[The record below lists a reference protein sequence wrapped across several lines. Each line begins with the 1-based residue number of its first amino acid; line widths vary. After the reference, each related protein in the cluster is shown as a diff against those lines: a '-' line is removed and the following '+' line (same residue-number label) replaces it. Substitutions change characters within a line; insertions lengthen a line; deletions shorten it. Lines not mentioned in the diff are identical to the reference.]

1 LRRRITSTN
10 SVEFPWRRSRRI
22 LSTVFRRS
30 YRKKSTYL
38 NAVLFLHSLR
48 RSAITLNCN
57 SSTCILVIA
66 WSTNGNVCTDRL
78 QSDRPSRDVFPSCFS
93 EIDRLINQAV
103 IRRVTFAVEKLSLGG
118 RRNSATCRR
127 ISRIILASVL
137 NASRRRRRGLAG
149 SA

>member
-1 LRRRITSTN
+1 MLDPCAVELRRRTASN
-10 SVEFPWRRSRRI
+10 FHGVEVVAFYPQFFDAV
-22 LSTVFRRS
+22 TE
-30 YRKKSTYL
+30 KKSTYL

-66 WSTNGNVCTDRL
+66 RSTNGHVCTDRL

-118 RRNSATCRR
+118 RRKQLDVSTNQSNNFGVSPKRF
-127 ISRIILASVL
+127 
-137 NASRRRRRGLAG
+137 
-149 SA
+149 

>member
-1 LRRRITSTN
+1 MLDSD
-10 SVEFPWRRSRRI
+10 VEKPGFPWRRSRRI

-118 RRNSATCRR
+118 RRKQRDVSTNQSNNFGVSPKRF
-127 ISRIILASVL
+127 
-137 NASRRRRRGLAG
+137 
-149 SA
+149 